1 MSTDELD
8 DLDAAERLMA
18 KLRAFVRDGL
28 DDDER
33 VLFARLV
40 APGILEA
47 HARAVAVPVPVDADD
62 LDGDDLDG
70 DDLDGEDVA
79 GFGYVG
85 PADPDSADWRPA
97 PLPAALVRAV
107 ERANVRI
114 VIDGD

>member
-28 DDDER
+28 DEDER

-47 HARAVAVPVPVDADD
+47 HARAVAVPVPVD
-62 LDGDDLDG
+62 GDDLDG

-79 GFGYVG
+79 GFGFVA
-85 PADPDSADWRPA
+85 PADPDDADSADWRPA